1 MTSGLVAW
9 KIRGTLFEGP
19 EIVVTTPVER
29 YAGGPDSGAGCAG
42 CSHKLVMSIMFPA
55 EAQSSQ
61 TACPR
66 LHSHSTQ
73 SPDLSLETTGSKAC
87 ILSIPGHPLQS
98 SHVTHRLLAFQ
109 NKQELSVTSVPSPA
123 CHLSSHGT
131 SVFRFSGSPT
141 LPKHLAVPKPQ
152 LFPIPCLIIEPF
164 KVCIVVGLLAGND
177 TR

>member
-19 EIVVTTPVER
+19 EIVVTTSVER

-87 ILSIPGHPLQS
+87 ILSIPGHPPAEFPRNTPAPGFPKQAGAFCNLCSFTGMS
-98 SHVTHRLLAFQ
+98 SVIPWDQCFPVL
-109 NKQELSVTSVPSPA
+109 
-123 CHLSSHGT
+123 
-131 SVFRFSGSPT
+131 RFTNPT
-141 LPKHLAVPKPQ
+141 
-152 LFPIPCLIIEPF
+152 
-164 KVCIVVGLLAGND
+164 
-177 TR
+177 